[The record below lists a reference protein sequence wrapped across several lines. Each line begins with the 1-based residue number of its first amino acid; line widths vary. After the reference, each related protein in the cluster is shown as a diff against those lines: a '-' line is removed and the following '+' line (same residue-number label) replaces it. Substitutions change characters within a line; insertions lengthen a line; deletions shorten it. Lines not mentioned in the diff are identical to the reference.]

1 MLLCMQT
8 RYLSFLH
15 SIYGEQV
22 VSMKQREDR
31 PDLPFILVLPYG
43 RGFQEVMNTP
53 LVLPPLEVEIYG
65 AKPNILSL

>member
-31 PDLPFILVLPYG
+31 PDLPFILVLPYSG
-43 RGFQEVMNTP
+43 Q
-53 LVLPPLEVEIYG
+53 L
-65 AKPNILSL
+65 